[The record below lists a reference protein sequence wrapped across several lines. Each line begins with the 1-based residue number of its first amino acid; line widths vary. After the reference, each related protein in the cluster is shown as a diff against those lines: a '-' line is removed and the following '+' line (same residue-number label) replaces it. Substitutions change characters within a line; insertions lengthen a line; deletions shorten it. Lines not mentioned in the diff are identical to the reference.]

1 MENDN
6 EEAHQHE
13 SMAGINNN
21 EEFEEPL
28 ATGSA

>member
-6 EEAHQHE
+6 EDPQYHE
-13 SMAGINNN
+13 NMAALNND
-21 EEFEEPL
+21 EFEEPL

>member
-6 EEAHQHE
+6 EDPQHHE
-13 SMAGINNN
+13 SMAGINN